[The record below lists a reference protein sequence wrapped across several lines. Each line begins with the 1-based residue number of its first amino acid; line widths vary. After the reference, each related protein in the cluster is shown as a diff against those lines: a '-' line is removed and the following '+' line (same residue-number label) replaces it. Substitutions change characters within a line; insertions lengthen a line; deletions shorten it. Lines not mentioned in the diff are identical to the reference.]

1 MIDFFVMT
9 IHNVAGGF
17 LKKSK
22 TRLKFR
28 LKIIRLRVSLRQC
41 SQYYFHVVGS

>member
-22 TRLKFR
+22 TKLKFR
-28 LKIIRLRVSLRQC
+28 LKIIRLRVSFRQC
-41 SQYYFHVVGS
+41 SQYYSYAVGP